1 MGYTR
6 FSVVDFSSRLCR
18 RESALEAADPT
29 IRDAEGMD
37 CSLGKLSLISG
48 FLQEIAAGTLPSDCL
63 HPKANRSRAPDCQIE
78 S

>member
-48 FLQEIAAGTLPSDCL
+48 FLQEIAAGTLPFGLPPS
-63 HPKANRSRAPDCQIE
+63 KSK
-78 S
+78 SF